1 LPHGHVSSQPPAEGE
16 NGITPETWRVLQSII
31 AEAQKAQNGTLPDGV
46 TVPKTEPQDI
56 SLANAALAFVQPQVL
71 QQAVELMPNGAPGA
85 NTQLSDRDR
94 EALQA
99 QLNLFNEQLQ
109 MEDMSDD
116 DDDDDGEEE
125 EEEEAEEGEEEGSA
139 EATRSNQSSAAGMAT
154 TLPPWSKEARA
165 QGALRKEEEEEEEE
179 DEDDEDM
186 EMVDVGT
193 AVAV

>member
-1 LPHGHVSSQPPAEGE
+1 LPHGHASSQPPAEGE

-71 QQAVELMPNGAPGA
+71 QQAAELMPNGAPGA

-125 EEEEAEEGEEEGSA
+125 EEAEEGEEEGSA
-139 EATRSNQSSAAGMAT
+139 EATRSNQSSAAGIAT

-179 DEDDEDM
+179 DDEDM